1 MLEVELVRARRFEHD
16 ISVLIVDI
24 DNFKS
29 INDTMGH
36 LQGDAVLEEIAQVV
50 RHTTRAIDVGARYG
64 GDELALVLLE
74 TDAPGALVLAE
85 RLRANISGA
94 AVSTRDGDTMNVT
107 VSIGAATATEA
118 EEDVEALIEAA
129 DQALLRA
136 KRAGKNQVRTSSD

>member
-1 MLEVELVRARRFEHD
+1 
-16 ISVLIVDI
+16 
-24 DNFKS
+24 
-29 INDTMGH
+29 MGH

-85 RLRANISGA
+85 RLRSNISDA

-118 EEDVEALIEAA
+118 EEDGEALIEAA

-136 KRAGKNQVRTSSD
+136 KRAGKDQVRTSGG